1 MKLRIF
7 HETTYTFAAPVRR
20 AVQYLRLTPRADR
33 GQVVLRW
40 SVSGPAS
47 LVPWIDGLGNRCH
60 VASEAEEISRLTIKV
75 EGEVET
81 SDTNG
86 VLPLEDGLPP
96 PMFLRTT
103 ALTVADDAVRAL
115 AAPFG
120 KTRAAEGDIPTL
132 HGLMNAIADAVPY
145 TPGVTHP
152 ATPAAEAL
160 AHRHGVCQDHAHI
173 FIAAAREL
181 GFPTRYVSGYLAGGD
196 GAMAS
201 HAWAESFVDA
211 LGWVSF
217 DPSNRQS
224 ATEDYVRLAVG
235 HDYKD
240 ACPVAGVRLGGEDE
254 GMDVRL
260 DVRQCQE

>member
-1 MKLRIF
+1 MKLLIF
-7 HETTYTFAAPVRR
+7 HETTYTFATPVRR
-20 AVQYLRLTPRADR
+20 SVQYLRLTPRADR
-33 GQVVLRW
+33 GQAVLSW

-60 VASEAEEISRLTIKV
+60 VASEAEETHALTITV

-81 SDTNG
+81 TDTAG

-96 PMFLRTT
+96 PMFLRPT

-115 AAPFG
+115 AAPFKARRG
-120 KTRAAEGDIPTL
+120 TEGDIPAL
-132 HGLMNAIADAVPY
+132 HGLMHAIADAVPY
-145 TPGVTHP
+145 QPGETHA

-160 AHRHGVCQDHAHI
+160 AHGYGVCQDHAHI

-181 GFPTRYVSGYLAGGD
+181 GFPARYVSGYLAGGD
-196 GAMAS
+196 GSMAS
-201 HAWAESFVDA
+201 HAWGEAFVDA

-224 ATEDYVRLAVG
+224 ATADYVRLAVG
-235 HDYKD
+235 HDY
-240 ACPVAGVRLGGEDE
+240 AEASPVAGIRTGGGDE
-254 GMDVRL
+254 TMDVRL
-260 DVRQCQE
+260 DVRQCQD